1 MERYNK
7 IFGKNER
14 EIILLKSLPCSYG
27 KCAFCNYI
35 LDNSID
41 ENEINLINSKVLEEI
56 TGDFSVLEIIN
67 SASVFELPK
76 ETLENIRIIADKKQI
91 KVLYFEVFFSFINR
105 LDEIKDF
112 FPNQEIRFKVGI
124 ETFDD
129 NYRIN
134 IFKKNFKIEDY
145 NLLNNFYSCCLLFCT
160 QGQTRAQILNDIDTA
175 LKFFKEITINIFIE
189 NGTEVKRDEELLR
202 WFLNDIYPKLKDLPN
217 IEILVDNK
225 DFGVYVQ

>member
-1 MERYNK
+1 MERYSK

-14 EIILLKSLPCSYG
+14 EIVLLKSLPCSYG

-35 LDNSID
+35 LDNSIN
-41 ENEINLINSKVLEEI
+41 ETEINLINSEVLREV
-56 TGDFSVLEIIN
+56 TGELSVLEVIN

-76 ETLENIRIIADKKQI
+76 ETLENIKITADKKQI
-91 KVLYFEVFFSFINR
+91 KVLYFEVFYSFINR
-105 LDEIKDF
+105 LDEIRNF

-134 IFKKNFKIEDY
+134 VFKKNFKITNLE
-145 NLLNNFYSCCLLFCT
+145 LLNNFYSCCLLFCT
-160 QGQTRAQILNDIDTA
+160 QGQTKDQILKDIDTA

-189 NGTEVKRDEELLR
+189 NDTEVKRDEELLK
-202 WFLNDIYPKLKDLPN
+202 WFLNDIYPKLKEHSN